1 MMSNDAYA
9 ADNPQTEQALQD
21 AGWNRLEPNADGNA
35 LVDAQGREI
44 PIDPALLSTSYGFDE
59 AIYQN
64 DQGQSVVAYRGTDNW
79 GVANPGD
86 DAANALQGMA
96 FEPGHYSD
104 AIVMAQRS
112 RQVFG
117 ESNAGDTGR
126 TAAR

>member
-44 PIDPALLSTSYGFDE
+44 PIDPALLSTSNGFDA

-64 DQGQSVVAYRGTDNW
+64 DQGTYVVAYRGPDKW
-79 GVANPGD
+79 GMANPGD
-86 DAANALQGMA
+86 TADTPLLGMGFA
-96 FEPGHYSD
+96 
-104 AIVMAQRS
+104 
-112 RQVFG
+112 
-117 ESNAGDTGR
+117 TG
-126 TAAR
+126 TFPDPTTPS